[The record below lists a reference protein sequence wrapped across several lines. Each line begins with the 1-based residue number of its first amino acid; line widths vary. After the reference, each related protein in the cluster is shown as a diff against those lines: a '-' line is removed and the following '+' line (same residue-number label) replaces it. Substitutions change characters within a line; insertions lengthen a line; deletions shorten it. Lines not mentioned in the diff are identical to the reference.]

1 MNTKSRPAIL
11 SKWLMNR
18 KFETLPNIDDVAG
31 YAEEWLVWWNS
42 LQLKWRQ
49 SSGDGLLPL
58 PLSIASKK
66 ENIVCLKKGGPS
78 GLVTVLIGLKW
89 WASIRGEDARWL
101 ASVEDI
107 RRCMEDLVAP
117 ETKGKGEDAVAPERK
132 RKGGKL
138 EGKAGKKRKA

>member
-1 MNTKSRPAIL
+1 MNTKSRPGVL
-11 SKWLMNR
+11 SKWLMTR
-18 KFETLPNIDDVAG
+18 KFQTLPNVDDIAG

-42 LQLKWRQ
+42 IQPKWRQ

-58 PLSIASKK
+58 PLSIAEKK
-66 ENIVCLKKGGPS
+66 EDIVCLKKGGPS

-89 WASIRGEDARWL
+89 WASIRGQDARWL

-107 RRCMEDLVAP
+107 RGCMENLVAP
-117 ETKGKGEDAVAPERK
+117 EKKKKGGDDIGQEKK

-138 EGKAGKKRKA
+138 EGSAKRRKA